1 MPTLH
6 NTYLYDHNTTRS
18 SYQPKSKSDLASGAA
33 AAAPGALTP
42 GSSSLVHALL
52 RSVVLRLATN
62 NLHHDC
68 LDAYRNVRG

>member
-1 MPTLH
+1 MQRIYYYYKPDADSTQYRKQTTIYLPTQVH
-6 NTYLYDHNTTRS
+6 V
-18 SYQPKSKSDLASGAA
+18 
-33 AAAPGALTP
+33 TP